1 MCIRDRMRNIVRNT
15 HKYLSFFISLQLFLW
30 TISGIYFA
38 FNKIELVR
46 GEQYRLTESFP
57 INFDEV
63 KFSRSDVEQVK
74 AINRLGEIIFIV
86 NGIKGIEYLDP
97 FGTPVNKL
105 NKNEVFEIVSSSSTL
120 KPIDLE
126 EITESSKGSEF
137 RGRDL
142 PLYKVTSLNDK
153 DKKINLYLNVFSGE
167 ITAVRSLQWRI
178 WDLMW
183 GFHIMDWQTRDMINN
198 IFLKIF
204 SILALVSSISGI
216 MLFFRVDFNS
226 K

>member
-1 MCIRDRMRNIVRNT
+1 MRNIVRNT

-57 INFDEV
+57 IDFDEV
-63 KFSRSDVEQVK
+63 KFSRSDVQQVK
-74 AINRLGEIIFIV
+74 AINRLGETIFV
-86 NGIKGIEYLDP
+86 VSGSKGTEYLDA
-97 FGTPVNKL
+97 FGSPVNKL
-105 NKNEVFEIVSSSSTL
+105 NRNEVFEIVSLSSTL
-120 KPIDLE
+120 FPIDLE
-126 EITESSKGSEF
+126 EISESSKGSEF

-142 PLYKVTSLNDK
+142 PLYKVTSINDK

-178 WDLMW
+178 WDLM
-183 GFHIMDWQTRDMINN
+183 
-198 IFLKIF
+198 
-204 SILALVSSISGI
+204 
-216 MLFFRVDFNS
+216 
-226 K
+226 

>member
-1 MCIRDRMRNIVRNT
+1 MRNIVRNT

-57 INFDEV
+57 ISFNEV
-63 KFSRSDVEQVK
+63 NFSRPDVYQIK
-74 AINRLGEIIFIV
+74 AIKRLDEIIFVV
-86 NGIKGIEYLDP
+86 NASKGTEYLNAL
-97 FGTPVNKL
+97 GTPVSKL
-105 NKNEVFEIVSSSSTL
+105 SKSEVFEIVSSSSTL
-120 KPIDLE
+120 EPIDLE
-126 EITESSKGSEF
+126 EISESSKGSEF
-137 RGRDL
+137 RGRNL
-142 PLYKVTSLNDK
+142 PLYKVTSINDK

-167 ITAVRSLQWRI
+167 ITAIRSLQWRI

-183 GFHIMDWQTRDMINN
+183 GFHIMDWQTRDKINN

-216 MLFFRVDFNS
+216 LLFFKVDYKS
-226 K
+226 R

>member
-1 MCIRDRMRNIVRNT
+1 MRNIVRNT

-63 KFSRSDVEQVK
+63 KFSRSDVQQVK
-74 AINRLGEIIFIV
+74 AINRLGEIIFV
-86 NGIKGIEYLDP
+86 VSGNQGIEYLDP
-97 FGTPVNKL
+97 FGTPINKL

-183 GFHIMDWQTRDMINN
+183 GFHIMDWQTRDKI
-198 IFLKIF
+198 IIF
-204 SILALVSSISGI
+204 SFKSFQS
-216 MLFFRVDFNS
+216 
-226 K
+226 

>member
-1 MCIRDRMRNIVRNT
+1 MRNIVRNT
-15 HKYLSFFISLQLFLW
+15 HKYLSFFISVQLFLW
-30 TISGIYFA
+30 TVSGIYFA

-63 KFSRSDVEQVK
+63 KFSRSDVVQVK
-74 AINRLGEIIFIV
+74 AINRLGEIIFV
-86 NGIKGIEYLDP
+86 VSGSKGTEYLDS
-97 FGTPVNKL
+97 FGIPVNKL
-105 NKNEVFEIVSSSSTL
+105 NKSEIFEIVSSSSTL

-137 RGRDL
+137 RGRNL

-153 DKKINLYLNVFSGE
+153 DKKINLYLNIFSGE

-183 GFHIMDWQTRDMINN
+183 GFHIMDWQTRDKINN
-198 IFLKIF
+198 IFLQIF

>member
-1 MCIRDRMRNIVRNT
+1 MKNIVRNT

-57 INFDEV
+57 VNFNEV
-63 KFSRSDVEQVK
+63 KFSRSDVQQVK
-74 AINRLGEIIFIV
+74 AINRLGEIIFV
-86 NGIKGIEYLDP
+86 VSGSKGTEYLDS
-97 FGTPVNKL
+97 FGIPVDKL
-105 NKNEVFEIVSSSSTL
+105 NKSEIFEIVSSSSTL

-137 RGRDL
+137 RGRNL
-142 PLYKVTSLNDK
+142 PLYKVTSINDK

-167 ITAVRSLQWRI
+167 ITAVRSIQWRI

-183 GFHIMDWQTRDMINN
+183 GFHIMDWQTRDKINN

-216 MLFFRVDFNS
+216 LLFFRLDFNS

>member
-1 MCIRDRMRNIVRNT
+1 MRNIVRNT

-63 KFSRSDVEQVK
+63 KFSRSDVQQVE
-74 AINRLGEIIFIV
+74 AVNRLGEIIFV
-86 NGIKGIEYLDP
+86 VSSSMGVEYLDA
-97 FGTPVNKL
+97 FGSPVNKL
-105 NKNEVFEIVSSSSTL
+105 NKNEVFEIVSASSTL
-120 KPIDLE
+120 MPIDLE

-183 GFHIMDWQTRDMINN
+183 GFHIMDWQTRDKINN

>member
-1 MCIRDRMRNIVRNT
+1 MRNIVRNT

-63 KFSRSDVEQVK
+63 KFSRSDVQQVE
-74 AINRLGEIIFIV
+74 AVNRLGEIIFV
-86 NGIKGIEYLDP
+86 VSSSMGVEYLDA
-97 FGTPVNKL
+97 FGSPVNKL
-105 NKNEVFEIVSSSSTL
+105 NKNEVFEIVSASSTL
-120 KPIDLE
+120 MPIDLE

-142 PLYKVTSLNDK
+142 PLFKVTSLNDK

-183 GFHIMDWQTRDMINN
+183 GFHIMDWQTRDKINN

>member
-1 MCIRDRMRNIVRNT
+1 MRNIVRNT

-57 INFDEV
+57 INFNEV
-63 KFSRSDVEQVK
+63 NFSRSDVYQIK
-74 AINRLGEIIFIV
+74 AIKRLDEIIFVV
-86 NGIKGIEYLDP
+86 NASKGTEYLNAL
-97 FGTPVNKL
+97 GTPVSKL
-105 NKNEVFEIVSSSSTL
+105 SKSEVFEIVSSSSTL
-120 KPIDLE
+120 EPIDLE
-126 EITESSKGSEF
+126 EISESSKGSEF

-153 DKKINLYLNVFSGE
+153 DKKINLYLNIFSGE

-183 GFHIMDWQTRDMINN
+183 GFHIMDWQTRDKINN

-216 MLFFRVDFNS
+216 LLFFRVDFNS

>member
-1 MCIRDRMRNIVRNT
+1 MRNIVRNT
-15 HKYLSFFISLQLFLW
+15 HKYLSFFISVQLFLW
-30 TISGIYFA
+30 TASGIYFA

-63 KFSRSDVEQVK
+63 KFSRSDVQQIK
-74 AINRLGEIIFIV
+74 AIKRLDEVIFV
-86 NGIKGIEYLDP
+86 LSGSNGIEYLDA

-105 NKNEVFEIVSSSSTL
+105 NKSEVFEIVRSSSIL
-120 KPIDLE
+120 EPIDLE

-153 DKKINLYLNVFSGE
+153 DKKINLYLNIFSGE

-183 GFHIMDWQTRDMINN
+183 GFHIMDWQTRDKINN

-216 MLFFRVDFNS
+216 LLFFRVDFNS

>member
-1 MCIRDRMRNIVRNT
+1 MRNIVRNT

-57 INFDEV
+57 VNFNEV
-63 KFSRSDVEQVK
+63 NFSRSDVYQIK
-74 AINRLGEIIFIV
+74 AIKRLDEIIFVV
-86 NGIKGIEYLDP
+86 NASKGTEYLNAL
-97 FGTPVNKL
+97 GTPVSKL
-105 NKNEVFEIVSSSSTL
+105 SKSEVFEIVSSSSTL
-120 KPIDLE
+120 VPIDLE
-126 EITESSKGSEF
+126 EISESSKGSEF

-183 GFHIMDWQTRDMINN
+183 GFHIMDWQTRDKINN

-216 MLFFRVDFNS
+216 LLFFKVDYKS
-226 K
+226 R

>member
-1 MCIRDRMRNIVRNT
+1 MKFVLRKV
-15 HKYLSFFISLQLFLW
+15 HSYLSLFISIQLLLW
-30 TISGIYFA
+30 TVSGIYFA

-57 INFDEV
+57 VNFNEV
-63 KFSRSDVEQVK
+63 KFSRSDVQQVK
-74 AINRLGEIIFIV
+74 AINRLGEIIFV
-86 NGIKGIEYLDP
+86 VSGSKSTEYLDS
-97 FGTPVNKL
+97 FGAPVSKL
-105 NKNEVFEIVSSSSTL
+105 NKSEVFEIVSSSSTL

-126 EITESSKGSEF
+126 EITEFSKGSEF
-137 RGRDL
+137 RGRNL

-183 GFHIMDWQTRDMINN
+183 GFHIMDWQTRDKINN
-198 IFLKIF
+198 IFLQIF

>member
-1 MCIRDRMRNIVRNT
+1 MKNIVRNT

-57 INFDEV
+57 VNFNEV
-63 KFSRSDVEQVK
+63 KFSRSDVQQVK
-74 AINRLGEIIFIV
+74 AINRLGEIIFV
-86 NGIKGIEYLDP
+86 VSGSKGTEYLDS
-97 FGTPVNKL
+97 FGIPVDKL
-105 NKNEVFEIVSSSSTL
+105 NKSEIFEIVSSSSTL

-137 RGRDL
+137 RGRNL

-153 DKKINLYLNVFSGE
+153 NKKINLYLNVFSGE

-183 GFHIMDWQTRDMINN
+183 GFHIMDWQTRDKINN
-198 IFLKIF
+198 IFLQIF

>member
-1 MCIRDRMRNIVRNT
+1 MKNIVRNT

-57 INFDEV
+57 VNFNEV
-63 KFSRSDVEQVK
+63 NFSRSDVYQIK
-74 AINRLGEIIFIV
+74 AIKRLDEIIFVV
-86 NGIKGIEYLDP
+86 NASKGTEYLNAL
-97 FGTPVNKL
+97 GTPVSKL
-105 NKNEVFEIVSSSSTL
+105 SKSEVFEIVSSSSTL
-120 KPIDLE
+120 EPIDLE
-126 EITESSKGSEF
+126 EISESSKGSEF

-153 DKKINLYLNVFSGE
+153 NKKINLYLNVFSGE

-183 GFHIMDWQTRDMINN
+183 GFHIMDWQTRDKINN
-198 IFLKIF
+198 IFLQIF

-216 MLFFRVDFNS
+216 MLFFRVEFNS

>member
-1 MCIRDRMRNIVRNT
+1 MRNIVRNT
-15 HKYLSFFISLQLFLW
+15 HKYLSFFISVQLFLW
-30 TISGIYFA
+30 TVSGIYFA

-57 INFDEV
+57 INFNEV
-63 KFSRSDVEQVK
+63 KFSRSDVVQVK
-74 AINRLGEIIFIV
+74 AINRLGEIIFV
-86 NGIKGIEYLDP
+86 VSGSKGIEYLNAL
-97 FGTPVNKL
+97 GTPVSKL
-105 NKNEVFEIVSSSSTL
+105 SKSEVFEIVSSSSTL
-120 KPIDLE
+120 EPIDLE

-167 ITAVRSLQWRI
+167 ITAVRSIQWRI

-183 GFHIMDWQTRDMINN
+183 GFHIMDWQTRDKINN
-198 IFLKIF
+198 IFLQIF

>member
-1 MCIRDRMRNIVRNT
+1 MRNIVRNT
-15 HKYLSFFISLQLFLW
+15 HKYLSFFISVQLFLW
-30 TISGIYFA
+30 TVSGIYFA

-63 KFSRSDVEQVK
+63 KFSRSDVVQVK
-74 AINRLGEIIFIV
+74 AINRLGEIIFV
-86 NGIKGIEYLDP
+86 VSGSKGTEYLDS
-97 FGTPVNKL
+97 FGTPVDKL
-105 NKNEVFEIVSSSSTL
+105 NKSEIFEIVSSSSTL

-137 RGRDL
+137 RGRNL

-183 GFHIMDWQTRDMINN
+183 GFHIMDWQTRDKINN
-198 IFLKIF
+198 IFLQIF

>member
-1 MCIRDRMRNIVRNT
+1 M
-15 HKYLSFFISLQLFLW
+15 
-30 TISGIYFA
+30 
-38 FNKIELVR
+38 
-46 GEQYRLTESFP
+46 P

-63 KFSRSDVEQVK
+63 KFSRSDVQQVK
-74 AINRLGEIIFIV
+74 AINRLGEFIFV
-86 NGIKGIEYLDP
+86 VSGSKGTEYLDA
-97 FGTPVNKL
+97 FGAPVKKL

-126 EITESSKGSEF
+126 EIIESSKGSEF

-142 PLYKVTSLNDK
+142 PLYKVTSPNDK

-183 GFHIMDWQTRDMINN
+183 GFHIMDWQTRDKINN

-216 MLFFRVDFNS
+216 LLFFRVDFNS

>member
-1 MCIRDRMRNIVRNT
+1 MRNIVRNT
-15 HKYLSFFISLQLFLW
+15 HKYLSFFISVQLFLW
-30 TISGIYFA
+30 TVSGIYFA

-57 INFDEV
+57 INFNEV
-63 KFSRSDVEQVK
+63 KFSRSDVHQVK
-74 AINRLGEIIFIV
+74 AINRLGEIIFV
-86 NGIKGIEYLDP
+86 VSGGKDIEYLDS
-97 FGTPVNKL
+97 FGTPLNKL
-105 NKNEVFEIVSSSSTL
+105 NKSEVFEIVSSSSTL

-126 EITESSKGSEF
+126 EITETSKGSEF
-137 RGRDL
+137 RGRNL

-167 ITAVRSLQWRI
+167 ITAVRSIQWRI

-183 GFHIMDWQTRDMINN
+183 GFHIMDWQTRDKINN
-198 IFLKIF
+198 IFLQIF

>member
-1 MCIRDRMRNIVRNT
+1 MRNIVRNT

-46 GEQYRLTESFP
+46 GEQYRLIESFP

-63 KFSRSDVEQVK
+63 KFSRSDVQQVK
-74 AINRLGEIIFIV
+74 TINRLGEIIFV
-86 NGIKGIEYLDP
+86 VSGGKGTEYLDA
-97 FGTPVNKL
+97 FGAPVSKL

-142 PLYKVTSLNDK
+142 PLYKVTSLNDN

-183 GFHIMDWQTRDMINN
+183 GFHIMDWQTRDKINN

-216 MLFFRVDFNS
+216 LLFFRVDFNS

>member
-1 MCIRDRMRNIVRNT
+1 MRNIVRNT
-15 HKYLSFFISLQLFLW
+15 HKYLSFFISVQLFLW
-30 TISGIYFA
+30 TVSGIYFA

-46 GEQYRLTESFP
+46 GEQYRLMESFP
-57 INFDEV
+57 INFNEV
-63 KFSRSDVEQVK
+63 NFSRSDVQQVK
-74 AINRLGEIIFIV
+74 AINRLGEIIFV
-86 NGIKGIEYLDP
+86 VSGSKGIEYLNAL
-97 FGTPVNKL
+97 GTPVSKL
-105 NKNEVFEIVSSSSTL
+105 SKSEVFEIVSSSSTL
-120 KPIDLE
+120 EPIDLE

-183 GFHIMDWQTRDMINN
+183 GFHIMDWQTRDKINN
-198 IFLKIF
+198 IFLQIF

>member
-1 MCIRDRMRNIVRNT
+1 MKNIVRNT

-57 INFDEV
+57 VNFNEV
-63 KFSRSDVEQVK
+63 KFSRSDVQQVK
-74 AINRLGEIIFIV
+74 AINRLGEIIFV
-86 NGIKGIEYLDP
+86 VSGSKSTEYLDS
-97 FGTPVNKL
+97 FGAPVNKL
-105 NKNEVFEIVSSSSTL
+105 NKSEVFEIVTSSSTL

-137 RGRDL
+137 RGRNL

-183 GFHIMDWQTRDMINN
+183 GFHIMDWQTRDKINN
-198 IFLKIF
+198 IFLQIF

>member
-1 MCIRDRMRNIVRNT
+1 MRNIVRNT

-46 GEQYRLTESFP
+46 GEQYRLIESFP

-63 KFSRSDVEQVK
+63 KFSRSDVQQVK
-74 AINRLGEIIFIV
+74 AINRLGEFIFV
-86 NGIKGIEYLDP
+86 VSGSKGTEYLDA
-97 FGTPVNKL
+97 FGAPVKKL

-126 EITESSKGSEF
+126 EIIESSKGSEF

-142 PLYKVTSLNDK
+142 PLYKVTSLNDN

-183 GFHIMDWQTRDMINN
+183 GFHIMDWQTRDKINN

-216 MLFFRVDFNS
+216 LLFFRVDFNS

>member
-1 MCIRDRMRNIVRNT
+1 M
-15 HKYLSFFISLQLFLW
+15 KSSQ
-30 TISGIYFA
+30 
-38 FNKIELVR
+38 
-46 GEQYRLTESFP
+46 
-57 INFDEV
+57 
-63 KFSRSDVEQVK
+63 SDVQQIK
-74 AINRLGEIIFIV
+74 AIKRLDEIIFV
-86 NGIKGIEYLDP
+86 LSGSKGIEYLDA

-105 NKNEVFEIVSSSSTL
+105 SKSEVFEIVSSSSTL
-120 KPIDLE
+120 EPIDLE
-126 EITESSKGSEF
+126 EISESSKGSEF

-183 GFHIMDWQTRDMINN
+183 GFHIMDWQTRDKINN

-216 MLFFRVDFNS
+216 LLFFRVDFNS

>member
-1 MCIRDRMRNIVRNT
+1 MKNIVRNT

-57 INFDEV
+57 VNFNEV
-63 KFSRSDVEQVK
+63 NFSRSDVYQIK
-74 AINRLGEIIFIV
+74 AIKRLDEIIFVV
-86 NGIKGIEYLDP
+86 NASKGTEYLNAL
-97 FGTPVNKL
+97 GTPVSKL
-105 NKNEVFEIVSSSSTL
+105 SKSEVFEIVSSSSTL
-120 KPIDLE
+120 EPIDLE
-126 EITESSKGSEF
+126 EISESSKGSEF

-183 GFHIMDWQTRDMINN
+183 GFHIMDWQTRDKINN

>member
-1 MCIRDRMRNIVRNT
+1 MRNIVRNT

-46 GEQYRLTESFP
+46 GEQFRLIESFP

-63 KFSRSDVEQVK
+63 KFSRSDVQQVK
-74 AINRLGEIIFIV
+74 AINRLGEIIFV
-86 NGIKGIEYLDP
+86 VSGSKGIEYLDA

-142 PLYKVTSLNDK
+142 PIYKVTSLNDN
-153 DKKINLYLNVFSGE
+153 DKKINLYLNIFSGE

-183 GFHIMDWQTRDMINN
+183 GFHIMDWQTREKINN
-198 IFLKIF
+198 IFLRIF

-216 MLFFRVDFNS
+216 LLFFKVDYKS
-226 K
+226 R

>member
-1 MCIRDRMRNIVRNT
+1 MRNIVRNT

-46 GEQYRLTESFP
+46 GEQYRLIESFP

-63 KFSRSDVEQVK
+63 KFLRSDVQQIK
-74 AINRLGEIIFIV
+74 AINRLGEIIFV
-86 NGIKGIEYLDP
+86 VTGSKGTEYLDA

-142 PLYKVTSLNDK
+142 PLYKVTSLNDN

-183 GFHIMDWQTRDMINN
+183 GFHIMDWQTRDKINN

-216 MLFFRVDFNS
+216 LLFFRVDFNS

>member
-1 MCIRDRMRNIVRNT
+1 MRNIVRNT
-15 HKYLSFFISLQLFLW
+15 HKYLSFFISVQLFLW
-30 TISGIYFA
+30 TVSGIYFA

-46 GEQYRLTESFP
+46 GEQYRLMESFP
-57 INFDEV
+57 INFNEV
-63 KFSRSDVEQVK
+63 NFSRSDVQQVK
-74 AINRLGEIIFIV
+74 AVNRLGEIIFV
-86 NGIKGIEYLDP
+86 VSSSMGVEYLDA
-97 FGTPVNKL
+97 FGSPVNKL
-105 NKNEVFEIVSSSSTL
+105 NKNEVFEIVSASSTL
-120 KPIDLE
+120 MPIDLE

-167 ITAVRSLQWRI
+167 ITAVRSIQWRI

-183 GFHIMDWQTRDMINN
+183 GFHIMDWQTRDKINN

>member
-1 MCIRDRMRNIVRNT
+1 MRNIVRNT

-63 KFSRSDVEQVK
+63 KFSRSDVQQVK
-74 AINRLGEIIFIV
+74 AIKRLDEIIFVI
-86 NGIKGIEYLDP
+86 NASKGIEYLNAL
-97 FGTPVNKL
+97 GTPVSKL
-105 NKNEVFEIVSSSSTL
+105 SQSEVFEIVSSSSTL
-120 KPIDLE
+120 EPIDLE

-142 PLYKVTSLNDK
+142 PLYKVTSINDK

-183 GFHIMDWQTRDMINN
+183 GFHIMDWQTRDKINN

-216 MLFFRVDFNS
+216 LLFFRVDFNS

>member
-1 MCIRDRMRNIVRNT
+1 MKNIVRNT

-30 TISGIYFA
+30 TVSGIYFA

-57 INFDEV
+57 LNFDEV
-63 KFSRSDVEQVK
+63 KFSRSDVQQVK
-74 AINRLGEIIFIV
+74 AINRLGEIIFV
-86 NGIKGIEYLDP
+86 VSGNQGIEYLDP
-97 FGTPVNKL
+97 FGTPINKL

-126 EITESSKGSEF
+126 EITEFSKGSEF

-183 GFHIMDWQTRDMINN
+183 GFHIMDWQTRDKINN
-198 IFLKIF
+198 IFLQIF

>member
-1 MCIRDRMRNIVRNT
+1 MRNIVRNT

-57 INFDEV
+57 VNFNEV
-63 KFSRSDVEQVK
+63 KFSRSDVQQVK
-74 AINRLGEIIFIV
+74 AINRLGEIIFV
-86 NGIKGIEYLDP
+86 VSGSKSTEYLDS
-97 FGTPVNKL
+97 FGAPVNKL
-105 NKNEVFEIVSSSSTL
+105 NKSEVFEIVSSSSTL

-126 EITESSKGSEF
+126 EITEFSKGSEF
-137 RGRDL
+137 RGRNL

-183 GFHIMDWQTRDMINN
+183 GFHIMDWQTRDKINN

-216 MLFFRVDFNS
+216 LLFFRVDFNS

>member
-1 MCIRDRMRNIVRNT
+1 MRNIVRNT

-57 INFDEV
+57 INFDEI
-63 KFSRSDVEQVK
+63 KFSRSDVQQVK
-74 AINRLGEIIFIV
+74 AINRLGEIIFV
-86 NGIKGIEYLDP
+86 VSGSNGIEYLDAS
-97 FGTPVNKL
+97 GTRISKL
-105 NKNEVFEIVSSSSTL
+105 NKNEVFEIVSSSSSL

-153 DKKINLYLNVFSGE
+153 DKKINLYLNIFSGE

-183 GFHIMDWQTRDMINN
+183 GFHIMDWQTRDKINN

>member
-1 MCIRDRMRNIVRNT
+1 MRNIVRNT
-15 HKYLSFFISLQLFLW
+15 HKYLSFFISVQLFLW
-30 TISGIYFA
+30 TVSGIYFA

-63 KFSRSDVEQVK
+63 KFSRSDVVQVK
-74 AINRLGEIIFIV
+74 AINRLGEIIFV
-86 NGIKGIEYLDP
+86 VSGSKGTEYLDS
-97 FGTPVNKL
+97 FGIPVDKL
-105 NKNEVFEIVSSSSTL
+105 NKSEIFEIVSSSSTL
-120 KPIDLE
+120 KPINLE

-137 RGRDL
+137 RGRNL

-153 DKKINLYLNVFSGE
+153 NKKINLYLNVFSGE
-167 ITAVRSLQWRI
+167 LTAVRSIQWRI

-183 GFHIMDWQTRDMINN
+183 GFHIMDWQTRDKINN
-198 IFLKIF
+198 IFLQIF

>member
-1 MCIRDRMRNIVRNT
+1 MRNIVRNT
-15 HKYLSFFISLQLFLW
+15 HKYLSFFISVQLFLW
-30 TISGIYFA
+30 TASGIYFA

-63 KFSRSDVEQVK
+63 KFSRSDVQQIK
-74 AINRLGEIIFIV
+74 AIKRLDEVIFV
-86 NGIKGIEYLDP
+86 LSGSKGIEYLDA

-105 NKNEVFEIVSSSSTL
+105 NKSEVFEIVRTSSIL
-120 KPIDLE
+120 EPIDLE

-153 DKKINLYLNVFSGE
+153 DKKINLYLNIFSGE
-167 ITAVRSLQWRI
+167 ITAER
-178 WDLMW
+178 
-183 GFHIMDWQTRDMINN
+183 
-198 IFLKIF
+198 
-204 SILALVSSISGI
+204 
-216 MLFFRVDFNS
+216 
-226 K
+226 

>member
-1 MCIRDRMRNIVRNT
+1 MRNIGRNT

-57 INFDEV
+57 VNFNEV
-63 KFSRSDVEQVK
+63 NFSRSDVYQIK
-74 AINRLGEIIFIV
+74 AIKRLDEIIFVV
-86 NGIKGIEYLDP
+86 NASKGTEYLNAL
-97 FGTPVNKL
+97 GTPVSKL
-105 NKNEVFEIVSSSSTL
+105 SKSEVFEIVSSSSTL
-120 KPIDLE
+120 EPIDLE
-126 EITESSKGSEF
+126 EISESSKGSEF

-183 GFHIMDWQTRDMINN
+183 GFHIMDWQTRDKINN

-216 MLFFRVDFNS
+216 LLFFKVDYKS
-226 K
+226 R